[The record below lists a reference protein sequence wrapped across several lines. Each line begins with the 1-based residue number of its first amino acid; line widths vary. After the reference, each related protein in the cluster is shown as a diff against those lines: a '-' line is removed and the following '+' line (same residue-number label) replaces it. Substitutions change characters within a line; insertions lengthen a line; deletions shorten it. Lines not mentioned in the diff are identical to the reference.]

1 MNNKNSIELCQNIKD
16 LREFYGISKKSM
28 SKLLGISTKSL
39 TILENGYIPKRMSV
53 NIIIRICNIFNIMPS
68 FILKDLKTLP
78 QNKS

>member
-78 QNKS
+78 QNNS

>member
-53 NIIIRICNIFNIMPS
+53 NIIIHICNIFNVMPS
-68 FILKDLKTLP
+68 FMLKDLKTFP
-78 QNKS
+78 PK

>member
-68 FILKDLKTLP
+68 FILKDLKNLP
-78 QNKS
+78 QNNP

>member
-78 QNKS
+78 QNSS